1 MVLGRIRPLSHMK
14 RTSNPKSQCR
24 AYQNQKRKVLIRN
37 SSNKGSPCSLDLEF
51 QTLANRHYSGTL
63 TPEAIQV
70 AAPTLL
76 WGSVCF
82 LQCDHV

>member
-1 MVLGRIRPLSHMK
+1 MVLGRIRPLSHMR
-14 RTSNPKSQCR
+14 RTSNPKSQRR
-24 AYQNQKRKVLIRN
+24 AHQNQKRKVLIQN
-37 SSNKGSPCSLDLEF
+37 NSNKGSPCSPDPEF
-51 QTLANRHYSGTL
+51 QTLANRHYCGAL

-70 AAPTLL
+70 TAPTLL